1 MHPVSFPDLGPHR
14 TFQCSAQD
22 LQCAGSMSA
31 HPNFA
36 AAVACATS
44 FHSPPA
50 GGVAS
55 ASAGGAASVS
65 QDPAG
70 SDGSP
75 GNMSAAE
82 SDSFLFGDNDT
93 IEIWTDECLTANTV
107 LRPRRT
113 AQEYKDAFYAF
124 GQQKYI
130 DYMMRNLA
138 AGQDAAGLPVGQVLR
153 QCVLSSMYF
162 DEQQTLFATQFV
174 AVVCRRIV
182 ERALAYGN

>member
-1 MHPVSFPDLGPHR
+1 MSG
-14 TFQCSAQD
+14 SA
-22 LQCAGSMSA
+22 S
-31 HPNFA
+31 FA
-36 AAVACATS
+36 AAAAFSAS
-44 FHSPPA
+44 F
-50 GGVAS
+50 AS
-55 ASAGGAASVS
+55 AAAFADPLTSLSVNGSASLPVNGSANAAA
-65 QDPAG
+65 AG
-70 SDGSP
+70 SDAGGNP
-75 GNMSAAE
+75 GILSDAG

-93 IEIWTDECLTANTV
+93 IERWTDECLAANTV
-107 LRPRRT
+107 LRPRRA

-130 DYMMRNLA
+130 DYMMHNLT
-138 AGQDAAGLPVGQVLR
+138 AGQHDANLPVGQVLR

>member
-1 MHPVSFPDLGPHR
+1 
-14 TFQCSAQD
+14 
-22 LQCAGSMSA
+22 MSA

-44 FHSPPA
+44 FNSPPA

-65 QDPAG
+65 PGPTSA
-70 SDGSP
+70 SDSP
-75 GNMSAAE
+75 GGGTDAE
-82 SDSFLFGDNDT
+82 SDSFMFEDNDT
-93 IEIWTDECLTANTV
+93 IERWTDECLAANTV
-107 LRPRRT
+107 LRPTRT

-138 AGQDAAGLPVGQVLR
+138 AGQDDAGLPVGQVLR

-162 DEQQTLFATQFV
+162 DEQQKLFATQFV

>member
-1 MHPVSFPDLGPHR
+1 M
-14 TFQCSAQD
+14 
-22 LQCAGSMSA
+22 AGSAS
-31 HPNFA
+31 F
-36 AAVACATS
+36 AAVAACAAS
-44 FHSPPA
+44 FEIESTPV
-50 GGVAS
+50 GGASS
-55 ASAGGAASVS
+55 ASPSLVSAAV
-65 QDPAG
+65 G

-75 GNMSAAE
+75 GIMSDAE
-82 SDSFLFGDNDT
+82 SDSFMFGDNDT
-93 IEIWTDECLTANTV
+93 IERWTDECLATNTV
-107 LRPRRT
+107 LRPTRT

-138 AGQDAAGLPVGQVLR
+138 AGQDDAGLPVGQVLR

-162 DEQQTLFATQFV
+162 DEQQKLFATQFV